1 MKTEN
6 TDVLNSILR
15 NIRKIMNDSNLTQTT
30 IAEYAETSPSQMS
43 KILKGE
49 IQLSLKQ
56 LSNIAKKLNLR
67 IIDVITYPDKYVK
80 TDKANSDVKAQITIE
95 LKEELKDEVLTLVFG
110 NKNLEIL
117 NK

>member
-67 IIDVITYPDKYVK
+67 IM
-80 TDKANSDVKAQITIE
+80 
-95 LKEELKDEVLTLVFG
+95 
-110 NKNLEIL
+110 
-117 NK
+117 